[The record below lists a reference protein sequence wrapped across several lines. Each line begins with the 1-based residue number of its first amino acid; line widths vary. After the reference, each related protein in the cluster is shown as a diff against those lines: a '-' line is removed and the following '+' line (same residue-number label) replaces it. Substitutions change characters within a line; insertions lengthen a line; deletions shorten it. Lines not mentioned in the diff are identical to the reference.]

1 MDIHENED
9 HLGENEP
16 MTPEQQVL
24 EETPESDESIPEIV
38 AETEPVVETEE
49 TEDPVE
55 VEEVSQA
62 EQPEN
67 PESDGSIPEVLAES
81 EPVVETEETE
91 DSAEVEEVSQ
101 EEQPETPE
109 SDGSVPEVLAETEPV
124 VETEEIEDPVEVEEV
139 SLAEQP
145 ETPESETTAVEAEE
159 APEIESE
166 VGDLLEEVEPALDEN
181 VVAEEEPLPEIEV
194 EADEG
199 EPEPEEIGD
208 SEDVQQ
214 EELPP
219 DPYAAVSVSEEP
231 IKEPEDGR
239 AWYVVHCYSGNE
251 DKVRHNIM
259 QRIESMSMDDLIFDV
274 VVPTED
280 EVNIKNG
287 ERQTV
292 EKKVFPGYILVNM
305 ILTEE
310 SWYMVRNT
318 PGVTG
323 FVGMGNDPTPLQPE
337 EVARI
342 LKRMESESPR
352 INVTFRPGE
361 RVRIVDGPFE
371 DFYGKVAEIDMER
384 ATVRVMVNFFGRETP
399 VELDFLQVEPA

>member
-1 MDIHENED
+1 MDIHENEEQM
-9 HLGENEP
+9 GEIEP
-16 MTPEQQVL
+16 MDAESQAL
-24 EETPESDESIPEIV
+24 EESPESDIT
-38 AETEPVVETEE
+38 A
-49 TEDPVE
+49 
-55 VEEVSQA
+55 
-62 EQPEN
+62 
-67 PESDGSIPEVLAES
+67 PEVG
-81 EPVVETEETE
+81 E
-91 DSAEVEEVSQ
+91 DIQPTAEVEEAPETVMV
-101 EEQPETPE
+101 EEVNPAESGETPE
-109 SDGSVPEVLAETEPV
+109 MVTTENEGDLPSD
-124 VETEEIEDPVEVEEV
+124 I
-139 SLAEQP
+139 
-145 ETPESETTAVEAEE
+145 EAEE
-159 APEIESE
+159 APEAAVEEEESP
-166 VGDLLEEVEPALDEN
+166 LEVEEDL
-181 VVAEEEPLPEIEV
+181 AEDSAE
-194 EADEG
+194 EG
-199 EPEPEEIGD
+199 EPLSKVEEEDGIPAPEETEYPQD
-208 SEDVQQ
+208 TLQ
-214 EELPP
+214 EQAPR
-219 DPYAAVSVSEEP
+219 DPYASVTALEEP
-231 IKEPEDGR
+231 VKEPEDGR
-239 AWYVVHCYSGNE
+239 VWYVVHCYSGNE

-352 INVTFRPGE
+352 INVTFRQGE

-399 VELDFLQVEPA
+399 VELDFLQVEEA